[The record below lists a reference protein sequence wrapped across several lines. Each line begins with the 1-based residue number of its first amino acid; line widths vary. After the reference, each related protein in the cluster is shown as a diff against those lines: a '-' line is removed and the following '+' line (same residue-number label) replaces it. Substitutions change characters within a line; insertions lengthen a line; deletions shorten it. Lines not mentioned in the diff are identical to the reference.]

1 MATFPF
7 HPAFM
12 TTERAQELIMLHNA
26 NRFVDHIQKNS
37 TKNRIALD
45 EANNPSYQFEYTRNG
60 GTVPQSEKMNQS
72 LTLTSSVVMMQNHQ
86 REHMKSVIKQERVDD
101 EEKFEYA
108 LYVPETKWE
117 KVKDGDAVLDGMGR
131 ETKKINNSDQ
141 SLRRVEVKTG
151 QQEVAMTYIDN
162 HPCWVALDEGGEIAW
177 SIVGDLYLHI
187 QKKEDAAGGNGS

>member
-1 MATFPF
+1 MATFTF

-12 TTERAQELIMLHNA
+12 TTERAKELIILHEA
-26 NRFVDHIQKNS
+26 GRFVNNIQKNS

-45 EANNPSYQFEYTRNG
+45 EANNPSYQFEYTSNG
-60 GTVPQSEKMNQS
+60 VTVSKSTKMNQS

-117 KVKDGDAVLDGMGR
+117 KMKGGDAVLDGKDM
-131 ETKKINNSDQ
+131 ETKKINDSDQ
-141 SLRRVEVKTG
+141 SLRKVEVKTG
-151 QQEVAMTYIDN
+151 QQGVAMTYIDN
-162 HPCWVALDEGGEIAW
+162 HPCWVAQDEGGEIAW